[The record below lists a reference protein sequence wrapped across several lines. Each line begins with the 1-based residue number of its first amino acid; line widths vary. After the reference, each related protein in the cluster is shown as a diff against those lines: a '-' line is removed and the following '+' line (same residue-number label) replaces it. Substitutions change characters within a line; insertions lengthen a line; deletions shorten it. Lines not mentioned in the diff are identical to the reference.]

1 MLTGKIFRNYQFTG
15 KGPRSSSVVGGVLGE
30 GEEAAEVP
38 LEVGVVVLM
47 VAVGREMVDSGRD
60 KDGAVGLC

>member
-1 MLTGKIFRNYQFTG
+1 M
-15 KGPRSSSVVGGVLGE
+15 GGVLGE